1 MNFFGARETSKSEFY
16 ISCGGIFLLGASLL
30 APWLRG
36 RVGSTVERASGWSL
50 ISARV
55 FVIILIVGAIA
66 SAIAVAKSNSEFARC
81 AQAAMA
87 IIALVVPIF
96 VIIVAEV
103 SVVWLA
109 PDLLPHSLRRFSVG
123 VGPGWGLWILML
135 GGVLLLVSALGKS
148 AESLIILRQTGR
160 KALKLDIAAV
170 GLALT
175 TAAIPLLIASRYASW
190 LHVASPAGD
199 ADLPGWALPW
209 AGPVSAVLCVV
220 LVAGAVAMLLT
231 KSSGV
236 AIAMVILGWVVS
248 ATAAVVLILGSLP
261 KIAAP
266 EWIGRAITN
275 FGERETQSG
284 VVGSVTRSLTSKFD
298 PGSLKFDL
306 SRGWG
311 AYLAFSAGLLL
322 MAACSL
328 IARARLGNTP
338 IQED

>member
-1 MNFFGARETSKSEFY
+1 MNFLRARETSKSEFLL
-16 ISCGGIFLLGASLL
+16 SCGGIFLLGASLP

-55 FVIILIVGAIA
+55 FVIILMVGAIA
-66 SAIAVAKSNSEFARC
+66 SAIAIAKSNREFARC
-81 AQAAMA
+81 AQSAGA
-87 IIALVVPIF
+87 IVALVVPIF
-96 VIIVAEV
+96 VITVAEV
-103 SVVWLA
+103 SVVWLT
-109 PDLLPHSLRRFSVG
+109 PDRLPNSLRRFSVG
-123 VGPGWGLWILML
+123 VGPGWGLWVLML
-135 GGVLLLVSALGKS
+135 GGVLLLMSALGKS
-148 AESLIILRQTGR
+148 AELLMRVRQTAEN
-160 KALKLDIAAV
+160 ALKLDITAI
-170 GLALT
+170 GLVLT
-175 TAAIPLLIASRYASW
+175 AAAIPLLVASRYASW
-190 LHVASPAGD
+190 MHVASPAGD
-199 ADLPGWALPW
+199 ADMPGWALPW
-209 AGPVSAVLCVV
+209 AGPISAAICVV
-220 LVAGAVAMLLT
+220 LVGGAAAMLLT

-248 ATAAVVLILGSLP
+248 VTAAVVLILGSLP

-266 EWIGRAITN
+266 EWMGRAITN

-284 VVGSVTRSLTSKFD
+284 VVRSVTRSLTSKFD